1 MCVASSQ
8 RWRIDHN
15 VVTSEKTEWPKQK
28 GETWDDC
35 EKQIQELL
43 QDKLDLDD
51 IEIERAHRVKGT
63 NNFDSNKTRTIACKL
78 LRFKDRNKI
87 FKNANKLKGRKI
99 NHDLSKAG
107 KKKIIFCIEV
117 TFTGEGHIAYLN
129 YKTIVCKKKV
139 KDG

>member
-8 RWRIDHN
+8 RCRIYHN

-63 NNFDSNKTRTIACKL
+63 NNFDSNKTRTIN
-78 LRFKDRNKI
+78 RMQTSQIQR
-87 FKNANKLKGRKI
+87 
-99 NHDLSKAG
+99 
-107 KKKIIFCIEV
+107 
-117 TFTGEGHIAYLN
+117 
-129 YKTIVCKKKV
+129 
-139 KDG
+139 